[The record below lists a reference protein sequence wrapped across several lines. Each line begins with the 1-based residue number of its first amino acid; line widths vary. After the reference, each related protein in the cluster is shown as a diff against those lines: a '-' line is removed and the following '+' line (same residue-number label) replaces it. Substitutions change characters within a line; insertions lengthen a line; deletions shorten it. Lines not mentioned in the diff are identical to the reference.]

1 MAPVVGLRHRLH
13 FRSLETILTASRALR
28 RGPRAATSVVV
39 VALLAFGAATAA
51 CAQRTIGHSPT
62 PPTAADAATRVRPA
76 AAPAAGPIAMV
87 NPGFESDK
95 TAPTGGPEGWYSYQ
109 HAGEPSYVFV
119 LDADVRHS
127 GLRSLRVDNIG
138 SQPYGSTAQIVRGAN
153 FVGRKVRFSAW
164 LRTRDTVDGAS
175 LFLIAEQ
182 GGNNLAYNFMAGSEV
197 KGTHDW
203 ARHSITLD
211 VPPGADQLR
220 VGVTLQ
226 GPGSV
231 WFDDAEL
238 EFVGAP

>member
-1 MAPVVGLRHRLH
+1 MAPVVVL
-13 FRSLETILTASRALR
+13 
-28 RGPRAATSVVV
+28 
-39 VALLAFGAATAA
+39 ALLAFGAATAA

-62 PPTAADAATRVRPA
+62 PPTAPDAATRVRPA